1 MLLNWFSLFFLQLS
15 LLGYRD
21 AEVAFLEVSDS
32 ETPYT
37 GYRNKPNNSVRKTL
51 CLLIHAPHLH
61 SLELWCLI
69 HGPRIV
75 SWDVVE
81 PVRLIQTERQN
92 YINTTKSNEF
102 KWIFVFWYCRHLFY
116 ALMNDRI
123 DSKNYQS
130 K

>member
-1 MLLNWFSLFFLQLS
+1 MNFHFNCYISIKWVISKSSYLRNILHAIRLIFAFYLQLS

-92 YINTTKSNEF
+92 HINTTKSNEF
-102 KWIFVFWYCRHLFY
+102 K
-116 ALMNDRI
+116 
-123 DSKNYQS
+123 
-130 K
+130 

>member
-1 MLLNWFSLFFLQLS
+1 MNFHFNCYISIKWVIYKSSYLRNILHAIRLIFAFYLQLS

-92 YINTTKSNEF
+92 HINTTKSNEF
-102 KWIFVFWYCRHLFY
+102 K
-116 ALMNDRI
+116 
-123 DSKNYQS
+123 
-130 K
+130 

>member
-1 MLLNWFSLFFLQLS
+1 MNFHFNCYISIKWVISKSSYLRNILHAIRLIFAFYLQLS

-37 GYRNKPNNSVRKTL
+37 GYCNKPNNSVRKTL

-92 YINTTKSNEF
+92 HINTTKSNEF
-102 KWIFVFWYCRHLFY
+102 K
-116 ALMNDRI
+116 
-123 DSKNYQS
+123 
-130 K
+130 